1 MDNAQ
6 TALFVGLGGVLATAF
21 AGIMPSVFSHR
32 LEKSRLKESRDEH
45 SWQRR
50 QAEIKRHL
58 ELSDRALDT
67 LVEFLGYADQL
78 SRGHDVVIAHHARSS
93 RLRAVAELIKFSQI
107 ASAEV
112 NEAIKGFLQSSNETL
127 EISDSVRKG
136 RRVLE
141 VMMAEVAKSSVTPSE
156 NSRDRFGRTTNVV

>member
-1 MDNAQ
+1 VGQCQGIPPVTRLGDFGYGRHTAVECLSLMDNAH

-50 QAEIKRHL
+50 RAEIERHL

-93 RLRAVAELIKFSQI
+93 RLRAVAELIKFWVSGL
-107 ASAEV
+107 
-112 NEAIKGFLQSSNETL
+112 NG
-127 EISDSVRKG
+127 
-136 RRVLE
+136 
-141 VMMAEVAKSSVTPSE
+141 
-156 NSRDRFGRTTNVV
+156 